1 MRENNM
7 AKKIDLTKFKRPTQN
22 YLKEK
27 EEPKVQNDVIAPKE
41 AKKAEKVKKVEKIG
55 RPTIG
60 DEPISKRFSLAF
72 TETEY
77 NILKEN
83 AGKIPLA
90 SFIRDILKVAKV
102 I

>member
-1 MRENNM
+1 M

-27 EEPKVQNDVIAPKE
+27 EVPKVQDEIILPKE
-41 AKKAEKVKKVEKIG
+41 AKKVVKVEKIG
-55 RPTIG
+55 RPIIG

-77 NILKEN
+77 NTLKEN

-90 SFIRDILKVAKV
+90 SFIRDVLKVAKV

>member
-1 MRENNM
+1 M
-7 AKKIDLTKFKRPTQN
+7 AKLDFSKIKKPEKS
-22 YLKEK
+22 YLKEMGEEQDRK
-27 EEPKVQNDVIAPKE
+27 AASASSEAKQKTKEPK
-41 AKKAEKVKKVEKIG
+41 KKPEKTG
-55 RPTIG
+55 RPIIG

-77 NILKEN
+77 NTLKEN

-90 SFIRDILKVAKV
+90 SFIRDVLKVAKV

>member
-27 EEPKVQNDVIAPKE
+27 EEPKVQNDIIAPKE
-41 AKKAEKVKKVEKIG
+41 AKKVKKVEKIG

-77 NILKEN
+77 NTLKEN

-90 SFIRDILKVAKV
+90 SFIRDILKLAKV

>member
-1 MRENNM
+1 M
-7 AKKIDLTKFKRPTQN
+7 AKIDFTKIKKPEKS
-22 YLKEK
+22 YLKEMGDEQERTDLSLSSSK
-27 EEPKVQNDVIAPKE
+27 NKIFP
-41 AKKAEKVKKVEKIG
+41 VKKVEKIG
-55 RPTIG
+55 RPIMG

-77 NILKEN
+77 NSLKEK

-90 SFIRDILKVAKV
+90 SFIRDVLKVAKV